1 MTKKRTLAIMAAGL
15 GSRFGSLKQLY
26 AINNNN
32 NSIMDYSIFDAI
44 SIGFNSIVIIVS
56 SQTLSVFQERYL
68 GKLPQNISLEFVVQ
82 HSPELILKYP
92 KRQKPYGTG
101 HALLKLKNHIEGNF
115 ALINADDF
123 YGRATFKLMYTN
135 LFNATAQK
143 NYCIGYKLKKTLSK
157 NGYVSRGEFF
167 LDSENNLRDVIER
180 THIYQ
185 KDKTLYYKVESN
197 TEIKISEDTIVS
209 MNFWGFTPKIFD
221 IAENEFIA
229 FLENHGNDNTKEF
242 YITTIVNTCIN
253 NTSQYF
259 NVLLT
264 DSQWFGI
271 TYNED
276 ALEVKNAI
284 RTLTKNTIYPEQLW

>member
-1 MTKKRTLAIMAAGL
+1 MHQDRKTIVLA
-15 GSRFGSLKQLY
+15 
-26 AINNNN
+26 
-32 NSIMDYSIFDAI
+32 
-44 SIGFNSIVIIVS
+44 
-56 SQTLSVFQERYL
+56 
-68 GKLPQNISLEFVVQ
+68 
-82 HSPELILKYP
+82 
-92 KRQKPYGTG
+92 
-101 HALLKLKNHIEGNF
+101 KLKN
-115 ALINADDF
+115 
-123 YGRATFKLMYTN
+123 
-135 LFNATAQK
+135 
-143 NYCIGYKLKKTLSK
+143 TLSK
-157 NGYVSRGEFF
+157 NGYVSRGECF
-167 LDSENNLRDVIER
+167 LDTENNLRDIIER

-185 KDKTLYYKVESN
+185 KDKALYYKVESN

-242 YITTIVNTCIN
+242 YITTIVNTCTN

-259 NVLLT
+259 KVLLT

-276 ALEVKNAI
+276 ALDVKNAI